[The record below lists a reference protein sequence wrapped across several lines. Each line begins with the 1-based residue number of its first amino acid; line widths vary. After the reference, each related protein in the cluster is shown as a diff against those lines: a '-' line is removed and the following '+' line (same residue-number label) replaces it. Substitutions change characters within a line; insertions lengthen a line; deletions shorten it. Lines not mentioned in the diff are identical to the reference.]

1 MTASNNAEKT
11 RGKPFR
17 PGSPG
22 GPGRAAGSRNKAT
35 LALDAIGD
43 EAAKEILGRL
53 TESAKG
59 GDIRAA
65 EIILARVW
73 PVRKGRPVTTLDIP
87 PMVTPGDI
95 VMALGAITNAMA
107 AGEITPEEGA
117 SVASV
122 LEVKRRSIETADLM
136 ARIEALEKGIR

>member
-43 EAAKEILGRL
+43 EAAKEILGKL
-53 TESAKG
+53 TESAKS

-73 PVRKGRPVTTLDIP
+73 PVRKGRPVALDIP
-87 PMVTPGDI
+87 PMVTPSDI
-95 VMALGAITNAMA
+95 VTALGAVTSAMA

-122 LEVKRRSIETADLM
+122 LEVKRRSIETADLT